1 MHDAEFEG
9 YSTNHSARCPG
20 GTHLFQAGVDRK
32 LVEETMGYHSDAVDK
47 YQVTSHEQR
56 KAMSAILQNNPVQH
70 IEQKK
75 IPNVEE
81 KDEKCTKIETKVTI
95 DSADN
100 NKSVKLNAKNV
111 GDFISNIID
120 KSRGQGKT
128 TMKIQIESCH
138 E

>member
-1 MHDAEFEG
+1 MHDVEIEG
-9 YSTNHSARCPG
+9 YFTNHSARCTG

-32 LVEETMGYHSDAVDK
+32 LVKKATGHHSDAVDK

-56 KAMSAILQNNPVQH
+56 KAMSAILQNNPGQH

-81 KDEKCTKIETKVTI
+81 KDEKCTKSETKVTVN
-95 DSADN
+95 SLDN
-100 NKSVKLNAKNV
+100 NKSVELNAKNV

-120 KSRGQGKT
+120 KSRGQGKNYYKNPNR
-128 TMKIQIESCH
+128 MLS
-138 E
+138 

>member
-9 YSTNHSARCPG
+9 YFTNHSARRTG
-20 GTHLFQAGVDRK
+20 GTHLFRAGVDRK
-32 LVEETMGYHSDAVDK
+32 LVKEAMGYHSDAVDK

-81 KDEKCTKIETKVTI
+81 KDEKCTKTETQ
-95 DSADN
+95 SYN
-100 NKSVKLNAKNV
+100 
-111 GDFISNIID
+111 
-120 KSRGQGKT
+120 R
-128 TMKIQIESCH
+128 
-138 E
+138 